1 MTTAT
6 MPARRVDATFA
17 ESAAPGFGA
26 VLRAEW
32 IKLFSVRSTWWT
44 LGATV
49 VLGAGLTIV
58 LCAANA
64 EWLASDTA
72 DEAPG
77 SFITWGMMVAQIC
90 AVVIGALCVTNEY
103 GTRMVQA
110 TFAAVPSR
118 GRVMLAKSLL
128 VSSLMFVVGTY
139 TALLG
144 YFGGNY
150 FLDAQGIGLS
160 FDGAVARSMYGSGL
174 FLAGI
179 ALLGVAVGFL
189 VRHTA
194 GTITVVLAVIL
205 ILGNMV
211 MMVPGAFGEWL
222 GKLMPGNAGQAI
234 STPVPFTPDLL
245 SAWPGFGVFAAE
257 VAAVL
262 AVAWVMLRRR
272 DV

>member
-1 MTTAT
+1 MTTTTVGRAVADT
-6 MPARRVDATFA
+6 TFSA
-17 ESAAPGFGA
+17 PAAPGFGS
-26 VLRAEW
+26 VVKAEW

-49 VLGAGLTIV
+49 VLGAGLTVV

-64 EWLASDTA
+64 EWLASESA
-72 DEAPG
+72 DESPG
-77 SFITWGMMVAQIC
+77 SFITWGMMIAQIC
-90 AVVIGALCVTNEY
+90 AAVIGALCVTSEY

-118 GRVMLAKSLL
+118 GRVLVAKSLI
-128 VSSLMFVVGTY
+128 VGPLMFVVGTF

-144 YFGGNY
+144 YFGGNF
-150 FLDAQGIGLS
+150 FLDAQGIGMPMA
-160 FDGAVARSMYGSGL
+160 GAVARSMYGSGL
-174 FLAGI
+174 FMAGI
-179 ALLGVAVGFL
+179 ALFSVGVGFV

-194 GTITVVLAVIL
+194 GTITIVLAVIL

-222 GKLMPGNAGQAI
+222 GKLMPGNAGQAV
-234 STPVPFTPDLL
+234 STPVPFNPDLL
-245 SAWPGFGVFAAE
+245 SAWPGFGVFAFE
-257 VAAVL
+257 VVAVL
-262 AVAWVMLRRR
+262 AAAWMLLRRR

>member
-1 MTTAT
+1 MTAAT
-6 MPARRVDATFA
+6 VPSHVADARFSTP
-17 ESAAPGFGA
+17 AAPGFGA
-26 VLRAEW
+26 VLRAEQ

-44 LGATV
+44 LGISV
-49 VLGAGLTIV
+49 IFGAGLTV
-58 LCAANA
+58 ALCAANA
-64 EWLASDTA
+64 EWLASNEA
-72 DEAPG
+72 DESPG

-90 AVVIGALCVTNEY
+90 AAVIGALCVTSEY

-118 GRVMLAKSLL
+118 GQVMLAKSLL
-128 VSSLMFVVGTY
+128 VGSLMFVVGTF

-150 FLDAQGIGLS
+150 FLDAQGIGMPLE
-160 FDGAVARSMYGSGL
+160 GAVARSMYGGGL
-174 FLAGI
+174 FMAGI
-179 ALLGVAVGFL
+179 ALFSVAVGFL

-194 GTITVVLAVIL
+194 GTITIVLAVML

-211 MMVPGAFGEWL
+211 MMVPGEFGEWL

-234 STPVPFTPDLL
+234 STPVPFNPDLL
-245 SAWPGFGVFAAE
+245 SAWPGFAVFVAE
-257 VAAVL
+257 VAVL
-262 AVAWVMLRRR
+262 LTVAWILLRRR